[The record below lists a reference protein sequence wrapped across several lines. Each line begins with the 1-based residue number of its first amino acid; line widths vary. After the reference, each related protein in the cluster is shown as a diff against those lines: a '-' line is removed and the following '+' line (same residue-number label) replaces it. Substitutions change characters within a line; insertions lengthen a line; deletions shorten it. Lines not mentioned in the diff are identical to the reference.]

1 MSDELAR
8 AKADEQQ
15 VRALFADAAAFFI
28 AGDIAEV
35 AAELARSAVAHL
47 GLADASVHRLDHD
60 QGLIVGVARAVTTP
74 DGTLRLEDLDQ
85 AIDARSENVLAA
97 FASGRL
103 NPADRFV
110 AFPSPTAAE
119 SVLVK
124 MSPAIGPYGAGLV
137 VGVASV
143 SAKPGESLDARA
155 IELLCSLVGLAV
167 GATEQARMEA
177 LRGQLVSSVTHELR
191 TPLASI
197 RAYNELLL
205 DGDAGAINDE
215 QQLFLQRIE
224 LMSLRLERLV
234 DDLLDL
240 SRLRAG
246 ELAIRKAPAD
256 VGAIVDHTIN
266 ALQPEAVRA
275 NIRLVSVLEP
285 DLPLIYTDA
294 DRLSQVLFNLAGN
307 AVKYVGEGG
316 TVQVRAAVLAENC
329 VAARSQRNNATLT
342 GGSVGEERPEIDASQ
357 LVISV
362 VDNGPGIVPED
373 LEKIFDEFQRGRGA
387 EGTTKGTGLG
397 LAIASRLTRLLG
409 GEIGVESVLGEGSV
423 FSLCFPM
430 CALAVKEKT

>member
-1 MSDELAR
+1 MKDELAR

-15 VRALFADAAAFFI
+15 VRVLFADAAAFFA
-28 AGDIAEV
+28 AGNIAEV

-47 GLADASVHRLDHD
+47 GLAEVSVYSLDHD
-60 QGLIVGVARAVTTP
+60 QGLIVGVARAVATA
-74 DGTLRLEDLDQ
+74 DGALLLEDLDEE
-85 AIDARSENVLAA
+85 IDARADSDLAA

-103 NPADRFV
+103 SPADRFV
-110 AFPSPTAAE
+110 ALPLPCGGAAASARPAVE
-119 SVLVK
+119 VMVK
-124 MSPAIGPYGAGLV
+124 MSPALGPYGSGLV
-137 VGVASV
+137 VGIVSA
-143 SAKPGESLDARA
+143 SAKPGETLDARA
-155 IELLCSLVGLAV
+155 IELLCALVGLAA
-167 GATEQARMEA
+167 GATEEARMEA
-177 LRGQLVSSVTHELR
+177 LRRQLVSSVTHELR

-205 DGDAGAINDE
+205 DGDAGPVNDE
-215 QQLFLQRIE
+215 QKLFLQRIE

-246 ELAIRKAPAD
+246 ELAIRKALSD
-256 VGAIVDHTIN
+256 VGAIVEYTIN

-275 NIRLVSVLEP
+275 NIRLASAIEP

-316 TVQVRAAVLAENC
+316 DVLLS
-329 VAARSQRNNATLT
+329 ARLSEANLVL
-342 GGSVGEERPEIDASQ
+342 SVK
-357 LVISV
+357 
-362 VDNGPGIVPED
+362 DNGPGIVPDD

-387 EGTTKGTGLG
+387 EGTAKGAGLG

-409 GEIGVESVLGEGSV
+409 GTISVESALGEGSV
-423 FSLCFPM
+423 FSLRFPM
-430 CALAVKEKT
+430 RALEG

>member
-28 AGDIAEV
+28 ADDIAEV
-35 AAELARSAVAHL
+35 SAELARSAVAHL

-60 QGLIVGVARAVTTP
+60 QGLIVGVTRAVATP
-74 DGTLRLEDLDQ
+74 DGALRLEDLDQ
-85 AIDARSENVLAA
+85 EIDARSDNVLAA

-103 NPADRFV
+103 NPADRFA

-124 MSPAIGPYGAGLV
+124 MSPAIGPYGTGLV
-137 VGVASV
+137 VGIVSV
-143 SAKPGESLDARA
+143 SARPGETLDARA
-155 IELLCSLVGLAV
+155 IELLCSLVGLAA

-197 RAYNELLL
+197 RAYNEMLL

-215 QQLFLQRIE
+215 QQLFLQRVE

-266 ALQPEAVRA
+266 ALQPEAVHA
-275 NIRLVSVLEP
+275 NIRLVSVIEP

-316 TVQVRAAVLAENC
+316 DVQLRAAVLAENC
-329 VAARSQRNNATLT
+329 VAARSQRNNVTLT
-342 GGSVGEERPEIDASQ
+342 GGSGGEERPEIDASQ

-362 VDNGPGIVPED
+362 EDNGPGIVPED

-387 EGTTKGTGLG
+387 EGTTKGSGLG

-423 FSLCFPM
+423 FSLRFPM
-430 CALAVKEKT
+430 RALTVKEET

>member
-1 MSDELAR
+1 M
-8 AKADEQQ
+8 
-15 VRALFADAAAFFI
+15 ALPLPCGG
-28 AGDIAEV
+28 AGPAVEV
-35 AAELARSAVAHL
+35 M
-47 GLADASVHRLDHD
+47 
-60 QGLIVGVARAVTTP
+60 
-74 DGTLRLEDLDQ
+74 
-85 AIDARSENVLAA
+85 
-97 FASGRL
+97 
-103 NPADRFV
+103 
-110 AFPSPTAAE
+110 
-119 SVLVK
+119 VK
-124 MSPAIGPYGAGLV
+124 MSPALGPYGSGLV
-137 VGVASV
+137 VGVVSA
-143 SAKPGESLDARA
+143 SAKPGATLDARA
-155 IELLCSLVGLAV
+155 IELLCSLVGLAA

-205 DGDAGAINDE
+205 DGDAGPINDE
-215 QQLFLQRIE
+215 QELFLQRIE
-224 LMSLRLERLV
+224 MMSLRLERLV

-266 ALQPEAVRA
+266 ALQPEALRA
-275 NIRLVSVLEP
+275 NIRLASVIEP

-316 TVQVRAAVLAENC
+316 DVLLRAEIE
-329 VAARSQRNNATLT
+329 
-342 GGSVGEERPEIDASQ
+342 GRPESESSR

-362 VDNGPGIVPED
+362 EDNGPGIVPED

-387 EGTTKGTGLG
+387 EGTTKGAGLG

-423 FSLCFPM
+423 FSLRFPM
-430 CALAVKEKT
+430 HALAVTEGP

>member
-1 MSDELAR
+1 MKDELAR

-15 VRALFADAAAFFI
+15 VRALFADAAAFFT

-35 AAELARSAVAHL
+35 LAELARSAVAHL
-47 GLADASVHRLDHD
+47 GLADASVYSLDQD
-60 QGLIVGVARAVTTP
+60 QGLIVGVVRAVTTP
-74 DGTLRLEDLDQ
+74 DGTLRLEDLDEE
-85 AIDARSENVLAA
+85 IDARSDNVLAA

-110 AFPSPTAAE
+110 ALPLPCGGAAASARPAVE
-119 SVLVK
+119 VMVK

-137 VGVASV
+137 VGIV
-143 SAKPGESLDARA
+143 SANARPGETLDART
-155 IELLCSLVGLAV
+155 IELLCSLVGLAA
-167 GATEQARMEA
+167 GATEQARMER
-177 LRGQLVSSVTHELR
+177 LRHQLISSVTHELR

-205 DGDAGAINDE
+205 DGDAGPVNDE
-215 QQLFLQRIE
+215 QRLFLQRIE
-224 LMSLRLERLV
+224 AMSLRLERLV

-246 ELAIRKAPAD
+246 ELTIRKAPAD

-275 NIRLVSVLEP
+275 NIRLSSMLQP

-316 TVQVRAAVLAENC
+316 DVQVRAKTEGP
-329 VAARSQRNNATLT
+329 R
-342 GGSVGEERPEIDASQ
+342 

-362 VDNGPGIVPED
+362 EDNGPGIVPED

-387 EGTTKGTGLG
+387 EGTAKGAGLG
-397 LAIASRLTRLLG
+397 LAISSRLTRLLG

-423 FSLCFPM
+423 FSLRFPM
-430 CALAVKEKT
+430 RALAVEE

>member
-35 AAELARSAVAHL
+35 SAELARSAVAHL

-60 QGLIVGVARAVTTP
+60 QGLIVGVTRAVATP
-74 DGTLRLEDLDQ
+74 DGALRLEDLDQ
-85 AIDARSENVLAA
+85 EIDARSDNALAA

-103 NPADRFV
+103 NPADRFA

-124 MSPAIGPYGAGLV
+124 MSPAIGPYGTGLV
-137 VGVASV
+137 VGIVSV
-143 SAKPGESLDARA
+143 SARPGETLDARA
-155 IELLCSLVGLAV
+155 IELLCSLVGLAA

-197 RAYNELLL
+197 RAYNEMLL

-215 QQLFLQRIE
+215 QQLFLQRVE

-266 ALQPEAVRA
+266 ALQPEAVHA
-275 NIRLVSVLEP
+275 NIRLVSVIEP

-316 TVQVRAAVLAENC
+316 DVRLRAEIEGG
-329 VAARSQRNNATLT
+329 ADAT
-342 GGSVGEERPEIDASQ
+342 SSR

-362 VDNGPGIVPED
+362 EDNGPGIVPED

-387 EGTTKGTGLG
+387 EGTTKGSGLG

-423 FSLCFPM
+423 FSLRFPM
-430 CALAVKEKT
+430 RALTVKEET

>member
-1 MSDELAR
+1 MNDELAR

-15 VRALFADAAAFFI
+15 VRVLFTDAAAFF
-28 AGDIAEV
+28 ATGEGDEV

-47 GLADASVHRLDHD
+47 GLADTTVYRLDHD
-60 QGLIVGVARAVTTP
+60 QGLIVGVKRAIAAP
-74 DGTLRLEDLDQ
+74 DGTLRLEDLDEE
-85 AIDARSENVLAA
+85 IDAHSDGPLAE

-103 NPADRFV
+103 SPAGLF
-110 AFPSPTAAE
+110 AAIPSAAAAE
-119 SVLVK
+119 SVVVK
-124 MSPAIGPYGAGLV
+124 MTPALGPYGTGLV
-137 VGVASV
+137 VGIV
-143 SAKPGESLDARA
+143 SATARPGEVMDARA
-155 IELLCSLVGLAV
+155 IELLCALVGLAA
-167 GATEQARMEA
+167 GATEQVRMEA
-177 LRGQLVSSVTHELR
+177 LRRQLVSSVTHELR

-205 DGDAGAINDE
+205 DGDAGPVNDE
-215 QQLFLQRIE
+215 QKLFLQRIE
-224 LMSLRLERLV
+224 MMSLRLERLV

-256 VGAIVDHTIN
+256 VGSIVDHTIN
-266 ALQPEAVRA
+266 ALQPEALRA
-275 NIRLVSVLEP
+275 NIRLSSVIEP

-307 AVKYVGEGG
+307 AVKYVGGDG
-316 TVQVRAAVLAENC
+316 DVQLRAKLD
-329 VAARSQRNNATLT
+329 R
-342 GGSVGEERPEIDASQ
+342 SQ

-387 EGTTKGTGLG
+387 EGTAKGAGLG

-409 GEIGVESVLGEGSV
+409 GEIGVESVLGEGST
-423 FSLCFPM
+423 FSLRFPM
-430 CALAVKEKT
+430 HALAAEEKVSEAGTGN